1 MEKSQSF
8 FARISD
14 TLSNTFKIFLPTFG
28 SDWFYQF
35 IFIKEMTPLD
45 KISLICK
52 KQSTEKTEP
61 HLGTYFQGWLMA
73 HLPSEYVE
81 HLHHSG
87 LKPYTI
93 KAITF
98 GDTIH
103 FVVGLLN
110 EEASKQIGS
119 LLLNPDC
126 REIILD
132 MSQQRQF
139 SIVDKHIQHLSEKDL
154 SEIFYHSG
162 ALPPAFTL
170 YFRSATAFKSQGE
183 YIFFPDVRLLFQSL
197 MKKYSYVFEGTEH
210 VDVELLEEICRQ
222 TKITGYR
229 VSSSY
234 YPVHNVR
241 IPGFIGEVRF
251 KCRGNQTLRNYVA
264 MLLHFA
270 EYAGVGIKTSMGMGA
285 VSLK

>member
-1 MEKSQSF
+1 MNFSKY
-8 FARISD
+8 
-14 TLSNTFKIFLPTFG
+14 TFLILKNDL
-28 SDWFYQF
+28 FYQF
-35 IFIKEMTPLD
+35 IFTKELTALD
-45 KISLICK
+45 KIVLICPK
-52 KQSTEKTEP
+52 KNTEKIEQN
-61 HLGTYFQGWLMA
+61 LGVYFQGWLMEQ
-73 HLPSEYVE
+73 LPNEYVE
-81 HLHHSG
+81 RLHHSG

-93 KAITF
+93 KATPT

-110 EEASKQIGS
+110 DQASKQIGS

-126 REIILD
+126 REINLD
-132 MSQQRQF
+132 MSQQRCF
-139 SIVDKHIQHLSEKDL
+139 SIVEKHIQHLTEKDL

-162 ALPPAFTL
+162 EVQPGFSL
-170 YFRSATAFKSQGE
+170 YFRSPTAFKSQGE

-197 MKKYSYVFEGTEH
+197 MKKYSYVFDGSEH
-210 VDVELLEEICRQ
+210 VDVELLEEICQQ

-241 IPGFIGEVRF
+241 IPGFVGEVRF
-251 KCRGNQTLRNYVA
+251 KCRGNQTLRNYIA
-264 MLLHFA
+264 MLLQFA